1 MVYILA
7 IDVGIGSVGWAVI
20 RCEKNVKIN
29 NRFYDI
35 KRIEDWTI
43 VNKVD
48 NKKRKNNLPGSSV
61 RTLAGDW
68 GG

>member
-35 KRIEDWTI
+35 KRIED
-43 VNKVD
+43 
-48 NKKRKNNLPGSSV
+48 
-61 RTLAGDW
+61 
-68 GG
+68 